1 MSRPGAIDP
10 SGATLASA
18 LSLQRHHSATC
29 RSSHA
34 RQTGDHIL
42 CCQLSCTKGT
52 NFLGLRLRF
61 GLWWQPRSPPG
72 ARTLLG
78 CFVSGRLQLER
89 RDAFF
94 ARASA
99 QVYWK
104 VSTLVVGR
112 WGPLASSTSRLATS
126 RDLWQR
132 QDAAPCSSGSSFAR
146 CTMHFRQ
153 TPYQHTNTLS

>member
-126 RDLWQR
+126 VVISGRDRMQR
-132 QDAAPCSSGSSFAR
+132 PAQVDLHSRVAQ
-146 CTMHFRQ
+146 CTSDKRHTS
-153 TPYQHTNTLS
+153 TPIH